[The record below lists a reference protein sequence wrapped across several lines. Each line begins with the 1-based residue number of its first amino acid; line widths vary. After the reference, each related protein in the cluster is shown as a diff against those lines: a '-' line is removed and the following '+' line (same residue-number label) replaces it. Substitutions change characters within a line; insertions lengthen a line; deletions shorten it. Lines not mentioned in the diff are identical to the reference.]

1 MAASGLDKLWD
12 AVYDFV
18 KGKGS
23 AATKRLERL
32 TKEMEGKRIEV
43 GFNESSGSYEDGPTV
58 AQVAAWNE
66 YGTEHSPS
74 RPFMRQTMKDYRDD
88 ISTFAGE
95 ALKTAAAEHG
105 DIAPVLNKV
114 GAYTKGKMQKEIRDG
129 DWTPNAPSTIAKK
142 GSSRPLIDSGRMR
155 QSIVYVIKEK

>member
-1 MAASGLDKLWD
+1 MASGLERLWD
-12 AVYDFV
+12 AIYDFA

-23 AATKRLERL
+23 AATKRLEKL
-32 TKEMEGKRIEV
+32 TKEMGSKSIEV
-43 GFNESSGSYEDGPTV
+43 GFNESSGTYKDGPTV

-74 RPFMRQTMKDYRDD
+74 RPFMRQTMVDYRDK
-88 ISTFAGE
+88 ISEYAGE

-105 DIAPVLNKV
+105 DIATVMNKV
-114 GAYTKGKMQKEIRDG
+114 GAYTKGRMQKEIRDG
-129 DWTPNAPSTIAKK
+129 DWVPNAPSTIANK
-142 GSSRPLIDSGRMR
+142 GSSKPLIDSGRMR